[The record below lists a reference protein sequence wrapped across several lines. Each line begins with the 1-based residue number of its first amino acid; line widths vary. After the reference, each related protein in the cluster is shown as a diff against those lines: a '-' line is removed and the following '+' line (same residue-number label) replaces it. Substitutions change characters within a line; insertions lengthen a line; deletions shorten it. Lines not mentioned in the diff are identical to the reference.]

1 MISLGARSV
10 SEGLSHAPSL
20 TLRALIFTSFL
31 LLFGCGIEDP
41 KTRVV
46 VYCAHDREF
55 ADEILQE
62 FSKQSGLKVVPRYD
76 TEANKAVGLYEDLV
90 REANRP
96 RCDVHWNNEII
107 ATIRLQ
113 RRGVYAPHASPAGEA
128 FPEEFKAKD
137 RTWHA
142 FAARARVLLVNTTLL
157 PKDRPTSLL
166 DLADKK
172 WSKQAAMA
180 KPQFGTTASQ
190 VACLFQ
196 AWGPEKAQSYYR
208 KLKENGV
215 RIVAG
220 NKQVAV
226 GVGKGQ
232 FAVGLTDTDDA
243 MAEIEQKN
251 PVVMIF
257 PDAGEKDVGTIFI
270 PNTVAVIKKCPNPEG
285 ARKLVDFLLSP
296 EVEAKLAQS
305 ASRQIPL
312 NPKVE
317 VSLPPAM
324 QPALKA
330 RKLAIDFER
339 AAELWDEAQRFVV
352 KEFLK

>member
-1 MISLGARSV
+1 M
-10 SEGLSHAPSL
+10 
-20 TLRALIFTSFL
+20 LRTAVPVFAFVLFSFC
-31 LLFGCGIEDP
+31 GCGGEDP
-41 KTRVV
+41 KARVV

-55 ADEILQE
+55 ADDILAE
-62 FSKQSGLKVVPRYD
+62 FAKKSGLKVVPRYD
-76 TEANKAVGLYEDLV
+76 TEANKGVQLYEDLV

-107 ATIRLQ
+107 NSIRLQ
-113 RRGVYAPHASPAGEA
+113 KRGVYESYSSPAGDD
-128 FPEEFKAKD
+128 FPEQFKAKD

-142 FAARARVLLVNTTLL
+142 FAARARVLLINTKLV
-157 PKDRPTSLL
+157 PKEPPTRLW
-166 DLADKK
+166 DLVDKK
-172 WSKQAAMA
+172 WSKQVAMA
-180 KPQFGTTASQ
+180 KPQFGTTATQ
-190 VACLFQ
+190 VAFLFQ
-196 AWGPEKAQSYYR
+196 AWTPERAQAFYR
-208 KLKENGV
+208 QLRENGV
-215 RIVAG
+215 NIVAG

-226 GVGKGQ
+226 GVGQGQ
-232 FAVGLTDTDDA
+232 FAIGLTDTDDA

-251 PVVMIF
+251 PVAMIF
-257 PDAGEKDVGTIFI
+257 HDAEAMEENLGTIFI
-270 PNTVAVIKKCPNPEG
+270 PNTVAVIKNCPNPEG

-296 EVEAKLAQS
+296 QVEAKLAQS

-317 VSLPPAM
+317 VQLPQAM

-330 RKLAIDFER
+330 RKLRVDWQR